1 MAISNELVNLAS
13 SLVAVKEACNE
24 ALEAKGVSAVN
35 CLDEI
40 ANAISGIEGGGFE
53 EPTFYMEFASNGTA
67 IYIKL
72 GDRAKPYATGTNLNK
87 FTDAFDL
94 IADTDVVLYVNVRGN
109 YATYFVENLVNLIDN
124 YGIEVNT
131 LTVYGAYDYV
141 SKVYYWGEIDVP
153 ASIEAEEIKWV
164 AGSRDDEK
172 GVASA
177 SEEA

>member
-1 MAISNELVNLAS
+1 MAISNELVSLAN

-40 ANAISGIEGGGFE
+40 ADAISDIEGGFE

-109 YATYFVENLVNLIDN
+109 YASTFVENIISLIDD
-124 YGIEVNT
+124 YGIEVNR
-131 LTVYGAYDYV
+131 LTIYGAYNYV
-141 SKVYYWGEIDVP
+141 SKVYYWGEIDVE

-172 GVASA
+172 GVMPA